1 MRTLTVLVASA
12 ALVLIGT
19 LEAMESAR
27 QIEETTGP
35 LRLRPGGVGLT
46 ALGLVA
52 SAAVY
57 LGVGW
62 LARSEHVAVRAGLLV
77 GGIAGLTGGVI
88 RATLIAPAVS
98 DIVARYAVVPEWF
111 LVVVM
116 GVFVAGCVAVSLVAG
131 AALAFVGS
139 RFSRGGRSRPPA

>member
-1 MRTLTVLVASA
+1 
-12 ALVLIGT
+12 
-19 LEAMESAR
+19 AR

-57 LGVGW
+57 LALGW
-62 LARSEHVAVRAGLLV
+62 LARSERDAMRTGLLV
-77 GGIAGLTGGVI
+77 GGIAGVVGGVI

-98 DIVARYAVVPEWF
+98 DIVARYAVVPDWF

-116 GVFVAGCVAVSLVAG
+116 GVFVVGCFVVSVAAG
-131 AALAFVGS
+131 AVLALVG
-139 RFSRGGRSRPPA
+139 